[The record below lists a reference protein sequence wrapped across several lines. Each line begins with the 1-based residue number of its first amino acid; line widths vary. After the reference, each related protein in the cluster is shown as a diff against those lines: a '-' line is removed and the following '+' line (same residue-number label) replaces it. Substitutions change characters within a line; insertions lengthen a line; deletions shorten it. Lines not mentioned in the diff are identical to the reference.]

1 MRRNLILFF
10 LITFFCIKAGA
21 EQPSL
26 IKSASEQEYRDAL
39 SHLKQMLPEVENKA
53 VYSPLLR
60 PFGLLDVVPT
70 QLKSKDDKI
79 AFINFNLGVM
89 GSTLGLNKEDI
100 ALLPNSVLCNDESC
114 IQKRITLAEKFLV
127 DAEQALNQFAQ
138 SSEFF
143 LVGQLSESV
152 FRINHTFVSN
162 SEAYTYR
169 PSKIVGLI
177 PSADFT
183 HYSELTQSP
192 ELLRL
197 IEESASLRKLMRA
210 SGIAAVVRSSN
221 NTLNIIFN
229 GVGDNH
235 WGVIIGEKGLAIPSP
250 GEFNHLGYDYDKV
263 AAFHDNAFYY
273 QTN

>member
-1 MRRNLILFF
+1 
-10 LITFFCIKAGA
+10 
-21 EQPSL
+21 
-26 IKSASEQEYRDAL
+26 
-39 SHLKQMLPEVENKA
+39 MLPEVKNKA
-53 VYSPLLR
+53 IYSPLLR

-70 QLKSKDDKI
+70 QLKSREDKI

-100 ALLPNSVLCNDESC
+100 ALLPNTVLCNDDSC
-114 IQKRITLAEKFLV
+114 IQKRIILAENFLTT
-127 DAEQALNQFAQ
+127 AEQALNHFAQ
-138 SSEFF
+138 SSELF
-143 LVGQLSESV
+143 LIGQLSDTV
-152 FRINHTFVSN
+152 FRINHTFISN

-192 ELLRL
+192 ELLKL
-197 IEESASLRKLMRA
+197 IEQSASLRKLMRA

-221 NTLNIIFN
+221 NTLNIVFN

-235 WGVIIGEKGLAIPSP
+235 WGVVIGEKGLAVPSS
-250 GEFNHLGYDYDKV
+250 GDFNHLGYDYDNV
-263 AAFHDNAFYY
+263 TAFNDNAFYY